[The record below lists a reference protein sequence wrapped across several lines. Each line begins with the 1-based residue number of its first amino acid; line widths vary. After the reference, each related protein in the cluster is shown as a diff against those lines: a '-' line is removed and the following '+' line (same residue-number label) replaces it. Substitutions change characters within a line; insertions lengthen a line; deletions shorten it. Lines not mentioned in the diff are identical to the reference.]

1 MSQRVILISGCS
13 SGIGLDAARSLRER
27 GWRVFASC
35 RAEADCAALRAQGFD
50 SPRLDHAEEASVN
63 AAFDEVLAAT
73 GGRLDAVYANG
84 AYMIPSAVEDI
95 PRGAMR
101 AIFEA
106 NLFGVLQMAQRA
118 LPVMRAQGH
127 GRIVVCSSVLGL
139 VAMRYRGPY
148 AATKFAME
156 GLFDTLRLELRD
168 APWARDIHV
177 SILEPGPIV
186 TPIRANARAQFE
198 RWIDWE
204 TSAWRAQYE
213 TLLRPRLYADD
224 DQTPSFTTLP
234 ANAVTRRLIH
244 ALEAARPRP
253 RYFITPPTWI
263 AEAAR
268 RLLPTRLRDAL
279 FRKG

>member
-13 SGIGLDAARSLRER
+13 SGIGLDAARTLRGR

-35 RAEADCAALRAQGFD
+35 RAEADCAELRAQGFE
-50 SPRLDHAEEASVN
+50 SPRLDQADETSVN

-73 GGRLDAVYANG
+73 DGRLDAVYANG

-95 PRGAMR
+95 SRDAMR
-101 AIFEA
+101 AIFET

-127 GRIVVCSSVLGL
+127 GRIVLCSSVLGL

-148 AATKFAME
+148 VATKFAME
-156 GLFDTLRLELRD
+156 GLFDTLRLELHD
-168 APWARDIHV
+168 APWARAIHV

-186 TPIRANARAQFE
+186 TPIRANARLQFE

-204 TSAWRAQYE
+204 GSAWRAQYE
-213 TLLRPRLYADD
+213 TFLRPRLCAADD
-224 DQTPSFTTLP
+224 QKPSFTNLP
-234 ANAVTRRLIH
+234 AAAVTRRLIH
-244 ALEAARPRP
+244 AVEARRPRP
-253 RYFITPPTWI
+253 RYFITPPTWL
-263 AEAAR
+263 AETAR

-279 FRKG
+279 FRKS